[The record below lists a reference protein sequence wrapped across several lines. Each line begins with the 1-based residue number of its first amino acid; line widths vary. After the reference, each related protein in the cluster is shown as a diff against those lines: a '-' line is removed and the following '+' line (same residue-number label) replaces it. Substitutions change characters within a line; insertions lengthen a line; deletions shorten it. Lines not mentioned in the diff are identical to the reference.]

1 MRKVI
6 LIVMLFNC
14 IYVLAQKKLETTT
27 GKVFFEASVPLF
39 EEISAA
45 NNAVN
50 CTLNLKDNSI
60 VFSLK
65 IKDFKFKRD
74 LMHTHF
80 NEIYLESDKYPRAL
94 FKGSI
99 PNFDIDKISNEGTI
113 LKINGTIKIH
123 GVSKPL
129 SVNGIFKKSKNQLQ
143 LQANFI
149 LDTDDFEI
157 KIPSMIIAKVSKK
170 VRTQL
175 DCTLE
180 SN

>member
-1 MRKVI
+1 MK
-6 LIVMLFNC
+6 LFFS
-14 IYVLAQKKLETTT
+14 VLLLSLSLAAFSQEKWTTQSGT
-27 GKVFFEASVPLF
+27 IGFEASVPLF
-39 EEISAA
+39 EEITAE
-45 NNAVN
+45 NNFVE
-50 CTLNLKDNSI
+50 CTLNTKNKTISCI
-60 VFSLK
+60 VK
-65 IKDFKFKRD
+65 IKDFNFKLD
-74 LMHTHF
+74 LMKTHF

>member
-65 IKDFKFKRD
+65 IKDFKE
-74 LMHTHF
+74 L
-80 NEIYLESDKYPRAL
+80 
-94 FKGSI
+94 
-99 PNFDIDKISNEGTI
+99 
-113 LKINGTIKIH
+113 
-123 GVSKPL
+123 
-129 SVNGIFKKSKNQLQ
+129 
-143 LQANFI
+143 
-149 LDTDDFEI
+149 
-157 KIPSMIIAKVSKK
+157 
-170 VRTQL
+170 
-175 DCTLE
+175 
-180 SN
+180 